1 MLSPG
6 ESYLKVGAIY
16 GYMTAKLKVGNRVR
30 ILSTLKRKD
39 FNEIGIDENIDKYIG
54 KIDIIEYDDGE
65 YYHLENCGMWFPGSM
80 LELVEEKAGQ
90 RVDQCSVTIKKVG
103 GGSCIS
109 GSMGIN
115 EDEFNELWA
124 RFIDGRV

>member
-6 ESYLKVGAIY
+6 ESYLNVGVIYGCMNAKFKVGD
-16 GYMTAKLKVGNRVR
+16 RVR
-30 ILSTLKRKD
+30 ILSTLTRKD
-39 FNEIGIDENIDKYIG
+39 FNEIGIDGNIDKYVG
-54 KIDIIEYDDGE
+54 KIDIIEYDRGTH
-65 YYHLENCGMWFPGSM
+65 YLLENCGIWFPGSM
-80 LELVEEKAGQ
+80 LELVEEKADQ
-90 RVDQCSVTIKKVG
+90 RVDYCSVTIKKVG